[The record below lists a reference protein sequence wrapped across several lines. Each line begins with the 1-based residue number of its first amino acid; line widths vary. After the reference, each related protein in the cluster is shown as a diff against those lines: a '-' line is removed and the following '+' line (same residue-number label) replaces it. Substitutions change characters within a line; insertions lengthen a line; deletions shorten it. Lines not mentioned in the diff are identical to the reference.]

1 MFQRLRSFA
10 QSTSYLGLAVIAGIW
25 CGAFLLAN
33 EEHARAYQAALG
45 QGQTLARVFDE
56 YISRV
61 INGVD
66 GELLVLRK
74 IYEQNPSHFDFA
86 TWIDNKTILSSLT
99 VHFSIT
105 DSRGFIRLSSLGP
118 VRPTVDISN
127 TENFRAQANSK
138 SDDLYI
144 SVPNIGHLS
153 GKLSIQLT
161 RRLTEADGSFGGT
174 IGASLDVVQL
184 DNFYNSIDIGPAGII
199 TLVGFDEII
208 RARSGHN
215 PVSSG
220 FVGQSTSQT
229 KLFELMRESPVGSY
243 WNSTSARQFEGI
255 SRLISYHVVEG
266 LPLIAVVGLAE
277 GDIFRQSQLTARRYY
292 SIAVGV
298 TAIVLIVIILGAMRQ
313 FQLEETNRKFVDQT
327 NKLDMA
333 LNNMSQ
339 GLLVFDPSKRIIIWN
354 QRYIEMYGLSP
365 DVVKPGCT
373 LYELICHRKES
384 GSFTGDVK
392 QYCAD
397 INSAIARG
405 TTTKLV
411 VKTSDGRWIRI
422 VNQPIATGGWVAT
435 HEDISEQYH
444 AEQKLDET
452 KRFLNSII
460 ENIPIAVVV
469 KDAKTRKCL
478 LVNRA
483 LETMLGLPQNDLLGK
498 TVFDIY
504 QNKAAEL
511 IDNGDR
517 ETLRSGSG
525 FNYSEYEVE
534 APTGGTRTHATNRI
548 VIRDAQGD
556 AQYLIAVI
564 EDITERKKSEQRISF
579 MAHHD
584 ALTGLANRAALA
596 QKIED
601 AAAQHRR
608 WKDPFSILL
617 LDLDRFKDVNDTLGH
632 AAGDALLREVAAR
645 LKAFLRETD
654 VLARLGGDEFAIIQ
668 AGEGDQRQAA
678 SMLADRITDIITKPF
693 NINGAEIHIAASI
706 GISLAPDHATDTDSL
721 LKMADM
727 ALYSAKSAGR
737 NAYRFFSPEMSVAAS
752 ERHSLESDL
761 RRAIAQDELELHYQP
776 IIDTKTRKTCGAE
789 ALIRWR
795 HPTKGMIS
803 PDQFIPLAEETGL
816 IIQIGEWVLLTA
828 CTEAATW
835 PTGVKVAVNLSP
847 VQFRKS
853 NLPEVVMYVLA
864 QSGLPP
870 ERLEL
875 EITETALIELAV
887 DCLPILRQFKNL
899 GLAIALDDF
908 GTGYSSL
915 SQLTMFPFDK
925 IKIDKSFTQNLTR
938 RTECAAIIS
947 ATLTLAQSLDIA
959 TTAEGV
965 ETVEQYQLL
974 GLAGVTSMQ
983 GYLFKDAGPAA
994 EINFDDV
1001 YSIPGL
1007 EDAA

>member
-1 MFQRLRSFA
+1 MFQRLRSLA
-10 QSTSYLGLAVIAGIW
+10 QPTSYLGVAVIAAIW
-25 CGAFLLAN
+25 GGVFFLAN
-33 EEHARAYQAALG
+33 EEHARAYEAASE

-66 GELLVLRK
+66 GELLLLRK

-86 TWIDNKTILSSLT
+86 NLIDNKTILSSLA

-105 DSRGFIRLSSLGP
+105 DSRGLIRLSSLGP
-118 VRPTVDISN
+118 VRSTVDISN
-127 TENFRAQANSK
+127 TETFRAQLNSK

-144 SVPNIGHLS
+144 SAPNIGHLS

-161 RRLTEADGSFGGT
+161 RRLIEPDGSFGGT

-199 TLVGFDEII
+199 TLVGFDGII
-208 RARSGHN
+208 RARSGRN

-220 FVGQSTSQT
+220 FIGQSTSQT
-229 KLFELMRESPVGSY
+229 KLFELIRKSPVGSY
-243 WNSTSARQFEGI
+243 WNSTSAHQFEGI
-255 SRLISYHVVEG
+255 NRLISYHVVEG

-292 SIAVGV
+292 STAVGV

-313 FQLEETNRKFVDQT
+313 WQLEQTSRRVVDQT

-339 GLLVFDPSKRIIIWN
+339 GLLAFDPSKRIIICN

-397 INSAIARG
+397 VAAAIAQR
-405 TTTKLV
+405 TITRFV

-422 VNQPIATGGWVAT
+422 VNQPIATGGWIAT
-435 HEDISEQYH
+435 HEDISEQHH

-452 KRFLNSII
+452 KRFLDSII

-469 KDAKTRKCL
+469 KDAKTRKFL

-483 LETMLGLPQNDLLGK
+483 FETMIGLPQNDLFDK

-504 QNKAAEL
+504 RNKAAEFV
-511 IDNGDR
+511 DNGDS
-517 ETLRSGSG
+517 ETLHSSNG
-525 FNYSEYEVE
+525 FHYSEYEVE
-534 APTGGTRTHATNRI
+534 TPTSGTRIHATNRI

-556 AQYLIAVI
+556 AKYLIAVI
-564 EDITERKKSEQRISF
+564 EDVTERKKSEQRIAF

-584 ALTGLANRAALA
+584 ALTALANRAALA

-601 AAAQHRR
+601 AAARHRR
-608 WKDPFSILL
+608 WGDPFSVLV
-617 LDLDRFKDVNDTLGH
+617 LDLDRFKYVNDTLGH

-668 AGEGDQRQAA
+668 AGGADQREAA
-678 SMLADRITDIITKPF
+678 STLADRVTDIVAKPF
-693 NINGAEIHIAASI
+693 NINGTEIHIGTSI
-706 GISLAPDHATDTDSL
+706 GISLAPDHATDPDSL

-752 ERHSLESDL
+752 ERHGLESDL
-761 RRAIAQDELELHYQP
+761 RRAITQDEFELHYQP
-776 IIDTKTRKTCGAE
+776 IIDTKTRKICGAE

-795 HPTKGMIS
+795 HPAKGMIS

-816 IIQIGEWVLLTA
+816 ITQIGEWVLLTA

-835 PTGVKVAVNLSP
+835 PAGVKVAVNLSP

-853 NLPEVVMYVLA
+853 NLPEVVMYALA
-864 QSGLPP
+864 QSGLSP

-875 EITETALIELAV
+875 EITETALIESAA

-899 GLAIALDDF
+899 GIAIALDDF

-938 RTECAAIIS
+938 RAECAAIIS

-965 ETVEQYQLL
+965 ETVEQYRLL
-974 GLAGVTSMQ
+974 SLAGVTSMQ
-983 GYLFKDAGPAA
+983 GYLFKDASPAT
-994 EINFDDV
+994 EINLDGI
-1001 YSIPGL
+1001 YGAPGL